1 MRLCLDHCHNTGAF
15 MWWLR
20 KKCNLALGMLGDDA
34 LAAVCLLK
42 FLQRSMRREALLEL
56 LDEPAVAKQRSAP

>member
-1 MRLCLDHCHNTGAF
+1 